1 MKEKNPV
8 RKERY
13 ENLKNA
19 SSLPF
24 GKRMRYYF
32 DFFKFHLLALL
43 IVGVIVFFVLKEIV
57 FAPDVIFYGVVVN
70 KTAAPVIS
78 DEEFI
83 SSFPEYSNHDS
94 KKEKIY
100 FSSDLFLNDS
110 DIESTAK
117 LVANASSGDINVII
131 CNEETFNRLCLLGLV
146 EDLDWN
152 PDLSKKYKD
161 SFVYYDHTKNDTLED
176 DPLGVKAYGIDISDS
191 AVLKSYNAFK
201 EDDKV
206 FLCVGLNSDLSE
218 FVFAFIDWV
227 AE

>member
-57 FAPDVIFYGVVVN
+57 FAPDVILNGYIVN
-70 KTAAPVIS
+70 RTEVTSIT

-83 SSFPEYSNHDS
+83 IFFPE
-94 KKEKIY
+94 
-100 FSSDLFLNDS
+100 
-110 DIESTAK
+110 
-117 LVANASSGDINVII
+117 
-131 CNEETFNRLCLLGLV
+131 
-146 EDLDWN
+146 
-152 PDLSKKYKD
+152 
-161 SFVYYDHTKNDTLED
+161 
-176 DPLGVKAYGIDISDS
+176 
-191 AVLKSYNAFK
+191 
-201 EDDKV
+201 
-206 FLCVGLNSDLSE
+206 
-218 FVFAFIDWV
+218 
-227 AE
+227 

>member
-57 FAPDVIFYGVVVN
+57 FAPDVILNGYIVN
-70 KTAAPVIS
+70 RTEVTSIT

-83 SSFPEYSNHDS
+83 ISFPEYKNIDT
-94 KKEKIY
+94 KKHRVY

-110 DIESTAK
+110 DLESTAK
-117 LVANASSGDINVII
+117 LIATASTGEINFLI
-131 CNEETFNRLCLLGLV
+131 CNEETFERLCLMGLIS
-146 EDLDWN
+146 DIN
-152 PDLSKKYKD
+152 NYPDVFNKYND
-161 SFVYYDHTKNDTLED
+161 RLIFYDHTKNDTAED
-176 DPLGVKAYGIDISDS
+176 DSLGNKPYGIDVSNS
-191 AVLKSYNAFK
+191 AALKSLNAFK
-201 EDDKV
+201 EDENIYLCIGINSEMTDVV
-206 FLCVGLNSDLSE
+206 FS
-218 FVFAFIDWV
+218 FIEWI
-227 AE
+227 AK